1 MVAIPNPPQSQLV
14 VSRERERE
22 RQREFAHIQRRFDV
36 RLNGV
41 VASLLPGDYFVAI
54 EGEMI
59 STVLGSCVS
68 ACIRDRRQ
76 CFGGMNHFMLPIDES
91 EGGSSW
97 NGLPNASTRFGN
109 VAMERLIN
117 EMLKLGSIRADLEVK
132 LVGGGKVL
140 DGMTDVGARNIKF
153 VREYVRAEGFNVIG
167 EDLGDVYPRKVVY
180 HPQSGVARVKRL
192 TRTDRTVVA
201 DERRYIRN
209 LDRTAVPGSIELFDR
224 ESTGRLHTVRND
236 RKS

>member
-1 MVAIPNPPQSQLV
+1 MADPDMPVPQIVL
-14 VSRERERE
+14 SRERERE
-22 RQREFAHIQRRFDV
+22 RQREFGHIQRRFDV

-41 VASLLPGDYFVAI
+41 VATLLPGDYFVAI

-76 CFGGMNHFMLPIDES
+76 SFGGMNHFMLPTDES
-91 EGGSSW
+91 EGASSW
-97 NGLPNASTRFGN
+97 GRLANATTRFGN

-117 EMLKLGSIRADLEVK
+117 EMLKLGANRADLEVK

-140 DGMTDVGARNIKF
+140 DAMTDIGARNIQF
-153 VREYVRAEGFNVIG
+153 VREYVRAEGFAVIG

-180 HPQSGVARVKRL
+180 HPQSGIARVKRL
-192 TRTDRTVVA
+192 TRTDRQVVA
-201 DERRYIRN
+201 EERRYIRHV
-209 LDRTAVPGSIELFDR
+209 DRTAVPGEIELFDPG
-224 ESTGRLHTVRND
+224 STGRLD
-236 RKS
+236 RK

>member
-1 MVAIPNPPQSQLV
+1 MVANPNSPPPQV
-14 VSRERERE
+14 VLSRERERE

-41 VASLLPGDYFVAI
+41 VATLLPGDYFVAI

-76 CFGGMNHFMLPIDES
+76 CFGGMNHFMLPSDES
-91 EGGSSW
+91 EGASTWG
-97 NGLPNASTRFGN
+97 GLANATTRFGN

-117 EMLKLGSIRADLEVK
+117 EMLKLGSNRSDLEVK

-140 DGMTDVGARNIKF
+140 DAMTDIGARNIQF
-153 VREYVRAEGFNVIG
+153 VREYVRAEGFAVIG

-180 HPQSGVARVKRL
+180 HPQSGIARVKRL
-192 TRTDRTVVA
+192 TRTDRQVVA
-201 DERRYIRN
+201 DERKYIRHVG
-209 LDRTAVPGSIELFDR
+209 RTSVAGEIELF
-224 ESTGRLHTVRND
+224 ENGNSGRSD
-236 RKS
+236 RKST